1 MRGGARPGAGRAK
14 VNDPKLKKIFNR
26 VNGLA
31 KLNKIGKKEE
41 QRIVNL
47 LEENGV
53 LSDFDFALIRAYA
66 LAFQEWNEAEAA
78 LIEQGRVIENSSG
91 NPIANPY
98 LRIRDNAFKRMFE
111 IAKEMG
117 FSIKSREKMKD
128 WLQKEEDEFAKFL
141 FDN

>member
-1 MRGGARPGAGRAK
+1 MRGGARPGAG
-14 VNDPKLKKIFNR
+14 KKIFNR

-53 LSDFDFALIRAYA
+53 LSDFEIRAYA

-91 NPIANPY
+91 NPIANP
-98 LRIRDNAFKRMFE
+98 RIR
-111 IAKEMG
+111 
-117 FSIKSREKMKD
+117 
-128 WLQKEEDEFAKFL
+128 
-141 FDN
+141 

>member
-14 VNDPKLKKIFNR
+14 VNDPKLKKIFSKAT
-26 VNGLA
+26 GLA
-31 KLNKIGKKEE
+31 KLDKIGKKEE
-41 QRIVNL
+41 QRIVSL
-47 LEENGV
+47 LQENGA

-78 LIEQGRVIENSSG
+78 LIEQGRVIPNASG

-117 FSIKSREKMKD
+117 FSIKSREKMRD
-128 WLQKEEDEFAKFL
+128 WLQKDEDDFL
-141 FDN
+141 SFLQNK